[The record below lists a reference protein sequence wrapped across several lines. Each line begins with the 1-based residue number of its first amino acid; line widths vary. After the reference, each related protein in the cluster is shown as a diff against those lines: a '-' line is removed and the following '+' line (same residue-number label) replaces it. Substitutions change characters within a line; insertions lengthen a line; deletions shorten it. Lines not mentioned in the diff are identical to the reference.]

1 MADFTHID
9 EQGRLRMVDVGDKP
23 ETTRRAAAS
32 CSVSVGPKVF
42 PLLLSGS
49 LPKGDVWAAARLAG
63 IMAAKNTAQ
72 LIPLCHP
79 LPLSGVDISFTTNP
93 EKLTVFI
100 HARVRTHGRT
110 GVEMEALT
118 AAAVAAL
125 TIYDMCKAVDRG
137 LIIQDLQLDEKSGG
151 ASGTYQRLQ
160 TQENLVDF
168 KDVGEVR
175 ELGVRDES
183 GSH

>member
-1 MADFTHID
+1 MSDFTHLD
-9 EQGRLRMVDVGDKP
+9 DTGQLRMVDVADKAV
-23 ETTRRAAAS
+23 TWRVAAAS
-32 CSVSVGPKVF
+32 CRVVVGPKVF
-42 PLLLSGS
+42 PLLLKGS

-79 LPLSGVDISFTTNP
+79 LPLTGIDIQFTP
-93 EKLTVFI
+93 EPEHWAVSI
-100 HARVRTHGRT
+100 EARVKTQART

-137 LIIQDLQLDEKSGG
+137 LIIQDLLLLEKSGG
-151 ASGTYQRLQ
+151 ASGDYRRA
-160 TQENLVDF
+160 
-168 KDVGEVR
+168 EVSR
-175 ELGVRDES
+175 ETLSHFGQAGVK
-183 GSH
+183 